1 MASIN
6 DNTDI
11 AMTSIHRGALEAPLP
26 ARAHCFGHGHNV
38 RVSYHQHNRAVL
50 PNWGDALAAQ
60 RHNFLSV
67 GVLIL
72 AGLFSLLLCAT
83 PALLGDTRYYEHS
96 FFDNSLMADA
106 YFYSSGKPS
115 APSTLELVQGQL
127 PVNTKIFITPPNA
140 LQLSW
145 QSAVNG
151 GWDAEIRVVNFRNRR
166 IQFQG
171 DTLYFWCY
179 SGEGIAAVDLPLVR
193 LEDVGRNF
201 SGPLPLGEFAGDL
214 PAGRWVQVKVPLSR
228 FVTASIHDF
237 SAQNLRIIVF
247 SQNAADDAKHT
258 LIIDE
263 IRIDSAEAAA
273 SLPPGAANGNDGRR
287 LESSSSLPVPRNLS
301 AKGYERHIALHWQL
315 GDSASEGFER
325 YIIYRSEDGRN
336 FQPIGMQVRGITR
349 YTDFLGLGGKTFYY
363 RVTASDVHYR
373 ESPAS
378 EVVSGATRTAD
389 RPFTDDELLTMLQEE
404 AFLYYWEGAHPDS
417 GTTLENIPGDDR
429 VVATGASG
437 FGIMALI
444 VGVERGFISREEG
457 QERLLKIVTF
467 LENAPRYHGVW
478 SHFMDGHTGQTL
490 PVFDMVDDGGDLVET
505 AFLMEGLLTA
515 RQYFAN
521 HHGHEIHRHTDANDS
536 KGAELFSR
544 ITKLWEEVEWDWYK
558 KSPQGDA
565 LYWHWSPD
573 FAWHISNRLTGF
585 NEAMIVY
592 LLAMASPTHAV
603 SPELYYTGWANQK
616 HAAIGSYIDDPRPG
630 PRYTNGKTYFGIK
643 LDVGWGTG
651 GPLFF
656 THYSYMG
663 FDPHAATDRFT
674 NYFENNR
681 NIARINRAYCIANPK
696 HFEGYSAESW
706 GLTASDGPQGY
717 SPSAPNEHDD
727 RGLIAPTG
735 ALSSFPY
742 TPEASM
748 AALKHFY
755 RDDGSWLWGIYGPR
769 DAFDVREHW
778 VAPIYMG
785 LNQAPI
791 AVMIENYRTGV
802 IWKWFMSNPEIA
814 PMLVKA
820 GLQMH
825 KPGTTRHGAQ

>member
-1 MASIN
+1 VAKLAQKFMAHS
-6 DNTDI
+6 
-11 AMTSIHRGALEAPLP
+11 
-26 ARAHCFGHGHNV
+26 
-38 RVSYHQHNRAVL
+38 
-50 PNWGDALAAQ
+50 
-60 RHNFLSV
+60 
-67 GVLIL
+67 IL
-72 AGLFSLLLCAT
+72 AGLAV
-83 PALLGDTRYYEHS
+83 LLGTSPATLGDSQYYQHS
-96 FFDNSLMADA
+96 FFDNSAMPHA
-106 YFYSSGKPS
+106 YFYSAGKPS
-115 APSTLELVQGQL
+115 APSTLELVKGHL
-127 PVNTKIFITPPNA
+127 PVNARIFVTPPNA

-166 IQFQG
+166 IEFEG

-179 SGEGIAAVDLPLVR
+179 SEEAIAATDLPLVR

-201 SGPLPLGEFAGDL
+201 SGPLPLGDFAGDL
-214 PAGRWVQVKVPLSR
+214 PAARWVQVKIPLSR
-228 FVTASIHDF
+228 FVSASIHDF

-247 SQNAADDAKHT
+247 SQNAADGAKHT
-258 LIIDE
+258 LAIDE
-263 IRIDSAEAAA
+263 IRIDFAETAT
-273 SLPPGAANGNDGRR
+273 SGPWPLVETTEKTVNE
-287 LESSSSLPVPRNLS
+287 LESSSTIPVPVNLS
-301 AKGYERHIALHWQL
+301 AKSYERHIALHWQMP
-315 GDSASEGFER
+315 DSTSGAAASDAQTSYSSGADLPTELRFER
-325 YIIYRSEDGRN
+325 YIIYRSEDGRT
-336 FQPIGMQVRGITR
+336 FQPVGMQVRGITR
-349 YTDFLGLGGKTFYY
+349 YTDFVGLGGKTYYY
-363 RVTASDVHYR
+363 RVTASDVRYR
-373 ESPAS
+373 ESAAS
-378 EVVSGATRTAD
+378 EAVTAATRTAD
-389 RPFTDDELLTMLQEE
+389 HPFTDDELLTMLQEE
-404 AFLYYWEGAHPDS
+404 TFRYYWEGAHPDS
-417 GTTLENIPGDDR
+417 GTSLENIPGDDR
-429 VVATGASG
+429 IVATGASG

-444 VGVERGFISREEG
+444 VGVERGFISREQG
-457 QERLLKIVTF
+457 LERLLKIVTF
-467 LENAPRYHGVW
+467 LEKAPRYHGVW
-478 SHFMDGHTGQTL
+478 SHFMDGHNGQTL

-521 HHGHEIHRHTDANDS
+521 HHGRETDGHAGEHDS

-565 LYWHWSPD
+565 LFWHWSPD

-603 SPELYYTGWANQK
+603 SPQLYYTGWANQK
-616 HAAIGSYIDDPRPG
+616 RALIGSYIDDPSPG
-630 PRYTNGKTYFGIK
+630 PHYTNGKSYFGIK
-643 LDVGWGTG
+643 LDVGWETG

-674 NYFENNR
+674 NYFENHR

-706 GLTASDGPQGY
+706 GLTASDGPEGY
-717 SPSAPNEHDD
+717 NPSAPNEGDD
-727 RGLIAPTG
+727 RGIMTPTG

-742 TPEASM
+742 SPEASM
-748 AALKHFY
+748 AALRHFY
-755 RDDGSWLWGIYGPR
+755 RDEGSWLWGIYGPR
-769 DAFDVREHW
+769 DAFDAHKDW
-778 VAPIYMG
+778 ISPIYMG

-791 AVMIENYRTGV
+791 AVMIENYRTGL

-814 PMLVKA
+814 PMLAKA

-825 KPGTTRHGAQ
+825 KLKTSRHGAH